1 MPLLEANVVVVV
13 VADFIVVVVIAAAD
27 VVLIIVVGVVVK
39 LSLFVGGGV
48 MWDISSSFC
57 AKSSCVWC
65 SLLNE
70 IFTGEKVR
78 NLKFFYF
85 KRKIF

>member
-1 MPLLEANVVVVV
+1 MILVVIVVVVV
-13 VADFIVVVVIAAAD
+13 FIVVVVAAAA

>member
-1 MPLLEANVVVVV
+1 MLLLFFVLDDDVVVV
-13 VADFIVVVVIAAAD
+13 FAAAD
-27 VVLIIVVGVVVK
+27 VVLMIVVGVVVK
-39 LSLFVGGGV
+39 LSLFVVGGV
-48 MWDISSSFC
+48 MWDASSIFC
-57 AKSSCVWC
+57 ATSSCEWC